1 MRKGA
6 ATRERI
12 LEIAEAAVLSKGFGA
27 TSIEELI
34 VEAGLTKSGFFYHFK
49 DKNDL
54 ARGLLDRHRQQTEQ
68 LLDEV
73 LGRAREL
80 SDDPLQVLLIGL
92 TLLAERM
99 AAMPEGH
106 PGCMVASMTYQDR
119 LFDRGVRDL
128 VAELTREWLDRIREL
143 VAAALAA
150 HPTRE
155 PVDAG
160 QVARVITCT
169 IDGGIVMSKA
179 LGEPAVLSEQILMA
193 RSHVRLLF
201 QAAAV
206 PRLVAQQETGDPAGE
221 LAGAA

>member
-34 VEAGLTKSGFFYHFK
+34 AEAGITKSGFFYHFR
-49 DKNDL
+49 DKNEL
-54 ARGLLDRHRQQTEQ
+54 ARGLLERHRQQNRQ
-68 LLDEV
+68 LMAEV

-99 AAMPEGH
+99 AELPGGH
-106 PGCMVASMTYQDR
+106 PGCIVASFSYQDR
-119 LFDRGVRDL
+119 LFDRGVRAL
-128 VAELTREWLDRIREL
+128 SAELTHEWLAL
-143 VAAALAA
+143 VRSLVEEALAA
-150 HPTRE
+150 HPVRE
-155 PVDAG
+155 PVDAE
-160 QVARVITCT
+160 QVARAITCA
-169 IDGGIVMSKA
+169 IDGGILLSKT
-179 LGEPAVLSEQILMA
+179 LGDPAMLSEQILMA
-193 RSHVRLLF
+193 RGHVRLLF
-201 QAAAV
+201 QA
-206 PRLVAQQETGDPAGE
+206 PMPHIVARRDADQ

>member
-6 ATRERI
+6 ATRDRI

-34 VEAGLTKSGFFYHFK
+34 TEAGLTKSGFFYHFK
-49 DKNDL
+49 DKNEL
-54 ARGLLDRHRQQTEQ
+54 ARGLLERHRQQNEA
-68 LLDEV
+68 LMAEV

-99 AAMPEGH
+99 AELPGGH
-106 PGCMVASMTYQDR
+106 PGCMVASLSYQDR

-128 VAELTREWLDRIREL
+128 VAELVHEWLTLIRVL
-143 VAAALAA
+143 VEEALAA
-150 HPTRE
+150 HPVRE
-155 PVDAG
+155 AVDAE
-160 QVARVITCT
+160 QVARAITCA
-169 IDGGIVMSKA
+169 IDGGIVMGKE
-179 LGEPAVLSEQILMA
+179 LGDPAILPQQILMA
-193 RSHVRLLF
+193 RSYVKMLF
-201 QAAAV
+201 QTASLPHV
-206 PRLVAQQETGDPAGE
+206 VARRSEVD